1 MRGAVKG
8 MGDKERVGGGGGG
21 RRGDRERERVN
32 EKRYERGRKG
42 REKNKWIREGITRKE
57 GQGVRE

>member
-1 MRGAVKG
+1 
-8 MGDKERVGGGGGG
+8 MGDKERVGEGGG

-42 REKNKWIREGITRKE
+42 REKNEWIREGITRKK

>member
-8 MGDKERVGGGGGG
+8 MGDKERVGERGG

-42 REKNKWIREGITRKE
+42 REKNEWIREGITRKK